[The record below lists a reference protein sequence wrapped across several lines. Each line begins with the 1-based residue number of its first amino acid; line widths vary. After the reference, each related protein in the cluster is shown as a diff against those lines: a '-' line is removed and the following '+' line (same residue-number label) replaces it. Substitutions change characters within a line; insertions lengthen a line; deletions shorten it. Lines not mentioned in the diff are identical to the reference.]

1 MTRLKSFI
9 MWITGAIVALV
20 ISYHIGKK
28 DGKNEEA
35 QKQKDKAI
43 RLASMAKRIDNLSN
57 TDIDGLPSKY
67 D

>member
-35 QKQKDKAI
+35 QKQKDKTI